1 MLEIVGMTAKD
12 VNWDLST
19 VQKNCGNQYALSV
32 NRIKGSQIKFGA
44 EEWSPESSE
53 KAVSDRGCPKQ
64 RGSQL
69 ESSRDAQPSGVL
81 PGPRC
86 PDISKRKARGCASI
100 WQRLPGLSR
109 RSDVDRQP
117 WASQKKI
124 SLHLRRGK
132 SEDCEMQYGLAFFF
146 PLSLKNVMGNQVTKR
161 RPGWRC
167 MLQWRCIWWL
177 TVFTLL
183 LYVTACDDKNWTN
196 CLFYFQQLPCYYLDR
211 RVRLTWHN

>member
-100 WQRLPGLSR
+100 WQRLPDLSR

-117 WASQKKI
+117 WASQKK
-124 SLHLRRGK
+124 K
-132 SEDCEMQYGLAFFF
+132 Y
-146 PLSLKNVMGNQVTKR
+146 LSTSDEVRVKTVRCSMGWLFSSPFLSRTWWVTRSPNVGQADDVCYNDVVSDDWQFSHCF
-161 RPGWRC
+161 C
-167 MLQWRCIWWL
+167 MLQPVMTRTGLI
-177 TVFTLL
+177 V
-183 LYVTACDDKNWTN
+183 YSISSSSHVTT
-196 CLFYFQQLPCYYLDR
+196 
-211 RVRLTWHN
+211 